1 MCWRNEFGFNVTKYP
16 VHLHDL
22 HEMLLHLLGFEHSK
36 LAVKFQCL
44 DICLT
49 NVHGE
54 LLPNLRA

>member
-1 MCWRNEFGFNVTKYP
+1 
-16 VHLHDL
+16 
-22 HEMLLHLLGFEHSK
+22 MLLHLLGFEHSK